1 MAQDAFGN
9 WISNPQPP
17 AQGDL
22 PASMRG
28 VLYGAGAP
36 SSDLGRTGQ
45 GYINTSNG
53 DWYTKTDSGWEL
65 QAGGGGGSGAGG
77 LLGTVDP
84 EGSVTADPGTPYTN
98 KTNHT
103 LWIKETGTG
112 NTGWLQYA

>member
-53 DWYTKTDSGWEL
+53 DWYTKKDTGWEL
-65 QAGGGGGSGAGG
+65 QAGGGGGGASVTT
-77 LLGTVDP
+77 GTVDP
-84 EGSVTADPGTPYTN
+84 EGVETAEVGTIYVNTSA
-98 KTNHT
+98 KK
-103 LWIKETGTG
+103 LFVKESGSG
-112 NTGWLQYA
+112 NTGWTQYI